1 MYQKWKQYQYYA
13 LIGIISCIALFFLPM
28 VGSEAGLDWKLP
40 NTAVGWIVFVIS
52 KLLVATLNILIF
64 HCFTLQGKVNIS
76 SDPRYVEANE
86 ILQTVKSQDAINPR
100 SPSEWSKEV
109 YGKKGITIFATSL
122 VSAVGL
128 TQAVLTFDW
137 ISMLTYLVTV
147 VMGIVFG
154 ILQMNQT
161 EIYWTE
167 EYLRYAKKVKADI
180 FEQENVIASNP
191 G

>member
-52 KLLVATLNILIF
+52 KILVAMLNILIF

-76 SDPRYVEANE
+76 TDSRYLEANE
-86 ILQTVKSQDAINPR
+86 LLQKVKHQDAINPR

-122 VSAVGL
+122 ISAVGL

-167 EYLRYAKKVKADI
+167 EYLRYAKQVKANI
-180 FEQENVIASNP
+180 SEQENDMASDP

>member
-40 NTAVGWIVFVIS
+40 NTAVGWIVFIIS

-76 SDPRYVEANE
+76 SDPRYIEANE
-86 ILQTVKSQDAINPR
+86 ILQTAKSQDAINPR